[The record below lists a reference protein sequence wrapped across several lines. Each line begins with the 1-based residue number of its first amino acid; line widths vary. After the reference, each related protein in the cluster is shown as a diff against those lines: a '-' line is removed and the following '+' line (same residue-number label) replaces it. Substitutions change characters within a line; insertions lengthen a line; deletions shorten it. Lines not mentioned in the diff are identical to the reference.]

1 MLPQPP
7 PPPALEYPMSSFLST
22 FQATAIFQALNQDD
36 YKIVLNTIENAILAT
51 DLALYFKWVVDFLLS
66 IISV

>member
-51 DLALYFKWVVDFLLS
+51 DLALYFK
-66 IISV
+66 